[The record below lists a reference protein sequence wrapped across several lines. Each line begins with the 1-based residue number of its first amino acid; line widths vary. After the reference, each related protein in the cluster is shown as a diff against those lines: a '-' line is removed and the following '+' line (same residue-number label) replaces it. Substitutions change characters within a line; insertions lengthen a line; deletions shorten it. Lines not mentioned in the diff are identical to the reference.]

1 LIILHPKATHKRNLS
16 ESTAMVFAQKATEN
30 RGTANRVNRNMLVY
44 LAADDDRMAEL
55 DIAVRDYLGWSDVL
69 AKQEDLDLTQNQKNQ
84 AIEKQR
90 QAGETAAARLLGT
103 YQWVLVP
110 EGQPITITATK
121 AEGQATSLAERVS
134 KRLSSDGA
142 LSAEQAAAAIR
153 HVLNTTAKP
162 LWVPGH
168 LTVGDLWRL
177 YATYAYMPRLRD
189 RSVLIAGLRNPPLLW
204 EHDGFALADGYDA
217 DAKRYRG
224 LVLPSDDS
232 FQINITDTTL
242 VVVNDEILAHLA
254 SSPNV
259 RLRVTIEIEAT
270 MDAGF
275 DESKI
280 RTISENAD
288 VLRFDESGFEE
299 S

>member
-121 AEGQATSLAERVS
+121 AGRPGDVPGRTRLQTAQQRWRPFGRTGGRRHPPRPQHDGQA
-134 KRLSSDGA
+134 A
-142 LSAEQAAAAIR
+142 LGS
-153 HVLNTTAKP
+153 
-162 LWVPGH
+162 W
-168 LTVGDLWRL
+168 
-177 YATYAYMPRLRD
+177 
-189 RSVLIAGLRNPPLLW
+189 
-204 EHDGFALADGYDA
+204 
-217 DAKRYRG
+217 
-224 LVLPSDDS
+224 
-232 FQINITDTTL
+232 
-242 VVVNDEILAHLA
+242 A
-254 SSPNV
+254 SHS
-259 RLRVTIEIEAT
+259 R
-270 MDAGF
+270 
-275 DESKI
+275 
-280 RTISENAD
+280 
-288 VLRFDESGFEE
+288 
-299 S
+299 